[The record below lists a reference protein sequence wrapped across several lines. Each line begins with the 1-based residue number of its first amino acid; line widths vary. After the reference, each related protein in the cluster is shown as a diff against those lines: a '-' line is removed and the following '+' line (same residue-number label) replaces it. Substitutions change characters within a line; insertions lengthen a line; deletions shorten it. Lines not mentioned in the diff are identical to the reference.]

1 MAKSRRQISH
11 MLHPIDKDVR
21 LLSIASDIEVLN
33 AQVER
38 DHLGGLEN
46 PLKLRH
52 LMITFSFFHL
62 DHLAQ

>member
-11 MLHPIDKDVR
+11 IMLHPIHKDER

-38 DHLGGLEN
+38 DHLGRLIIEN
-46 PLKLRH
+46 FLKLRH
-52 LMITFSFFHL
+52 SIITFSFIYTI
-62 DHLAQ
+62 